1 MATVI
6 TTSRDSASSI
16 SKKSSM
22 RRRHCSLMLYPAH
35 TTRSS
40 QVGVRKPGDRSH
52 SLIWAAT
59 SFRRA
64 RFIKASRSAQGGSLC
79 ARSRAHLLSAA
90 RRSSRVCVC
99 LNRMRRLIIA
109 ALPPNMRKGAGAGA
123 LTRFPTAI
131 PNTVRALV
139 EQSRTNKQTCQSYA
153 GHSACVISFWRQRP
167 TQTNTNEASFTH
179 IEQLHCPAAS

>member
-1 MATVI
+1 
-6 TTSRDSASSI
+6 
-16 SKKSSM
+16 M